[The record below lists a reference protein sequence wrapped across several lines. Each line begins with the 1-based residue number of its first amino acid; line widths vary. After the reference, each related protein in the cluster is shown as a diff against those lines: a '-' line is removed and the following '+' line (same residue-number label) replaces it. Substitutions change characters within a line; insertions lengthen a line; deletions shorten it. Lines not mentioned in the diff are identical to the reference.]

1 MPRQEKQGSHDPAVG
16 ETLIHVAERVSGEY
30 INVVTV
36 AICGE
41 QRPRPPQLTYHVQE
55 GLLFK
60 PTVSN
65 QQGLAGAHA
74 KQARMGEG
82 MEESS

>member
-60 PTVSN
+60 V